1 MIRRQSV
8 IIEGLTLANEV
19 SSYGGGAVEDL
30 RQKLEQVDGK
40 LEATES
46 YCYQMVEENV
56 ELWSCSNFNRKRDEE
71 RENNTITRAHFIGS
85 TPLDQLTKTLHSL
98 DCFTQI
104 CAIIRVYLM
113 FEFISKY
120 YTYIISKRISV
131 YSAQ

>member
-30 RQKLEQVDGK
+30 RQKLEQVYGT

-56 ELWSCSNFNRKRDEE
+56 ELWSCSNFNPKRDEE
-71 RENNTITRAHFIGS
+71 GPLHWLNPLGPINQDTSFTRLFH
-85 TPLDQLTKTLHSL
+85 PNMCHYQ
-98 DCFTQI
+98 
-104 CAIIRVYLM
+104 
-113 FEFISKY
+113 
-120 YTYIISKRISV
+120 SV
-131 YSAQ
+131 FDV